1 MIEGER
7 QEYFNTLEEKGAIKI
22 KSEEFRPTLLQDL
35 NEDIELLEDI
45 WNWWI
50 GDNVVQTDPKF
61 DSLNELLTEKL
72 SEDKNRKIIIFSEFA
87 DTAQALYE

>member
-7 QEYFNTLEEKGAIKI
+7 EEYFNTLEEKGAIKI

-45 WNWWI
+45 WNWWF